1 MRGRGHTGAI
11 KIESRT
17 ELAHIE
23 SMKTP
28 FRLPRLA
35 GWFGRCAAAFIMLA
49 FCASA
54 VADPSKNV
62 VTQQRSP
69 SHVVRYA
76 VAGKKQFYIIISG
89 SAIPQPIDRVGGP
102 IATTAIPMYVIGNR
116 AGE

>member
-1 MRGRGHTGAI
+1 
-11 KIESRT
+11 
-17 ELAHIE
+17 
-23 SMKTP
+23 MKTP
-28 FRLPRLA
+28 FRLPPLA
-35 GWFGRCAAAFIMLA
+35 GWTGRCAAAFIMLA

-62 VTQQRSP
+62 VTQQRAS
-69 SHVVRYA
+69 SQMVRYA
-76 VAGKKQFYIIISG
+76 VAGKKQVFIIISG